1 MRRFVFGFIA
11 GIIVLPAAALGFARL
26 GFVDPRA
33 DIPVGALE
41 RRIAM
46 PSLDAS
52 VERRAPEAPASAD
65 SSGDALLAGMKVY
78 EANCALCHG
87 DGAHPDAALADAL
100 YPRAPRFVREAPDM
114 PEYENLYIIE
124 HGVRMTGMPAW
135 GRILPDSQL
144 RQVTTFLAH
153 MDHLPAALAAQ
164 WKAGA
169 ALPP

>member
-46 PSLDAS
+46 PALDAS

-65 SSGDALLAGMKVY
+65 SSGDALLTGMKVY

-87 DGAHPDAALADAL
+87 DGAHPDAALADGERSSGTARSSRSFQRSL
-100 YPRAPRFVREAPDM
+100 
-114 PEYENLYIIE
+114 
-124 HGVRMTGMPAW
+124 
-135 GRILPDSQL
+135 S
-144 RQVTTFLAH
+144 
-153 MDHLPAALAAQ
+153 
-164 WKAGA
+164 
-169 ALPP
+169 